1 MAISNA
7 SRTVSM
13 ESGYEQSAVPV
24 PLPTGQEIAAIWAS
38 NMQYP
43 SAPAV
48 KYKHELQ
55 ESYAKISQTEFT
67 KKQKIGKEEILAVL
81 DLPGLTATEIEA
93 QKSRRKSRRSK
104 KDLIVKPITI
114 TVEKS
119 CTLADK

>member
-1 MAISNA
+1 
-7 SRTVSM
+7 M

-55 ESYAKISQTEFT
+55 ESYAKISQTEFS

-81 DLPGLTATEIEA
+81 DLPGLTATEIDA
-93 QKSRRKSRRSK
+93 HKSRRKSRRSK